1 MGWAKEGRSYPT
13 EQGGVWSSTTIL
25 GIKDKS
31 GALTQWAAN
40 ECAKYIDEAVCSTAT
55 REEGRADYIRLPL
68 STFKMI
74 VESGKKAFRSKKD
87 EAADIG
93 TTVHRLIEGWF
104 KVGRHPMLPMDSR
117 VVNAFDLFVSWAK
130 EVELEPLI
138 IEQPVHSLR
147 HEYGG
152 TFDILARGKFDKK
165 WRKKRTYLIDT
176 KTSKAIYDTFPAQ
189 VASYSEAYREMAAA
203 KRLPAHKVDGEGI
216 IRVGKTDVEF
226 EFVDCTEHH
235 DLNFLRFLSLK
246 DAYILWN
253 GRPK

>member
-1 MGWAKEGRSYPT
+1 M
-13 EQGGVWSSTTIL
+13 V
-25 GIKDKS
+25 
-31 GALTQWAAN
+31 
-40 ECAKYIDEAVCSTAT
+40 
-55 REEGRADYIRLPL
+55 
-68 STFKMI
+68 
-74 VESGKKAFRSKKD
+74 
-87 EAADIG
+87 
-93 TTVHRLIEGWF
+93 
-104 KVGRHPMLPMDSR
+104 PMDSR
-117 VVNAFDLFVSWAK
+117 VVNAFDLFVNWAK